1 MKLKLSTPL
10 NAQKL
15 YIISV
20 SGGVDSMV
28 LLDYLFHQ
36 KIPLIVVH
44 FNHLMREEAI
54 SDKELVFNY
63 CQAKN
68 IPFHYFELNL
78 PKKDFQNQ
86 ASLLRKKRLKEIA
99 VQYKTHYCLTA
110 HHLDDLAETIFL
122 KMIRGSSLLGYSGIQ
137 PSYQE
142 DDIFFLKPFLY
153 LPKEELI
160 CYAVERKI
168 PYLEDRTNNLNIYM
182 RNKIRNQMIPLLKE
196 ERHFLKNI
204 QKFHWQT
211 TEAHDFIRSQS
222 RLFLSQQTLS
232 EVWNLETFLLLHIA
246 VQKDILLTT
255 LEDKKISKN
264 FTLINNIIKGLKNR
278 HKPNAEWDLNNEWF
292 LLKQYDQLLWQ
303 KKALLEGETLVK
315 PLLYGCVE
323 EKLLSFCQEKT
334 TLFYDAGKVKFP
346 LVLKQKED
354 GDMVKFPFGSQ
365 KLAKFLINKKI
376 PLSKRKKLW
385 LVVDQNNTVLW
396 IPHLYINQTLGKTKT
411 FNLGINSV

>member
-1 MKLKLSTPL
+1 MKLKLLTPL
-10 NAQKL
+10 NTQKL

-20 SGGVDSMV
+20 SGGVDSMA
-28 LLDYLFHQ
+28 LLDYLFHR

-54 SDKELVFNY
+54 LDKELVFNY
-63 CQAKN
+63 CQTKN
-68 IPFHYFELNL
+68 IPFHYFELDL

-86 ASLLRKKRLKEIA
+86 ASLFRKKRLKEIA
-99 VQYKTHYCLTA
+99 VKYETRYCLTA

-122 KMIRGSSLLGYSGIQ
+122 KMIRGSSLLGYSGVQ
-137 PSYQE
+137 PSYRE

-160 CYAVERKI
+160 RYAVEKKI
-168 PYLEDRTNNLNIYM
+168 PFLEDRTNGLNIYT
-182 RNKIRNQMIPLLKE
+182 RNKIRNQIIPLLKE
-196 ERHFLKNI
+196 ERHFLKNME
-204 QKFHWQT
+204 KFHQQT

-232 EVWNLETFLLLHIA
+232 EVWDLEAFLLLHIA
-246 VQKDILLTT
+246 VQKDILLTS

-264 FTLINNIIKGLKNR
+264 FTLINNIIKGLQNR
-278 HKPNAEWDLNNEWF
+278 YKPNAEWDLNNEWF
-292 LLKQYDQLLWQ
+292 LIKQYDQLLWQ
-303 KKALLEGETLVK
+303 KKILLVQENLVK

-323 EKLLSFCQEKT
+323 PKLLSFCQEQKI
-334 TLFYDAGKVKFP
+334 LFYDEGKIKFP
-346 LVLKQKED
+346 LVLKQKRD
-354 GDMVKFPFGSQ
+354 GDMVKFPFGTQ
-365 KLAKFLINKKI
+365 KLKKFLINKKI